1 MSDYAALRATAEAAT
16 PGPWESDNTTDI
28 TDDYF
33 EDEDRPEHQ
42 TTGWF
47 RQGPGQVDAGDYSTL
62 SWPDARYIALADP
75 QTVLALLDRLGA
87 VEAERDRLAAALRAQ
102 AMRYDENGALC
113 FCDTDCYPF
122 DPHIEY
128 CLIAR
133 AALEETKP

>member
-1 MSDYAALRATAEAAT
+1 MSDYAALRAAAEAAT
-16 PGPWESDNTTDI
+16 PGPWAVATWGPVLTKAWV
-28 TDDYF
+28 DYDADPNAPTPELWLCIAGQSP
-33 EDEDRPEHQ
+33 EDS
-42 TTGWF
+42 
-47 RQGPGQVDAGDYSTL
+47 A
-62 SWPDARYIALADP
+62 YIAAANP
-75 QTVLALLDRLGA
+75 SVALALLDRLNA
-87 VEAERDRLAAALRAQ
+87 AEAERDRLAAALRAQ